1 MNRMERMLAALACT
15 GVAFAV
21 GGAVAGESKV
31 TVVNVGG
38 GLDAMKVVRDKDTG
52 KLRAATS
59 EEIVEMSANASK
71 LPPSI
76 LTLSRPVTTV
86 ITRADGSVT
95 VRRSL
100 EDMDALVAVRTA
112 DGKIVLRHGGTH
124 AAPVQSLPKE

>member
-1 MNRMERMLAALACT
+1 MNRMERMLAVMACT

-38 GLDAMKVVRDKDTG
+38 LDSMKVVRDKDTG

-59 EEIVEMSANASK
+59 EEIVELSAAGSK

-76 LTLSRPVTTV
+76 LTLSRPTTTMV
-86 ITRADGSVT
+86 TRADGSAT
-95 VRRSL
+95 IRRSL
-100 EDMDALVAVRTA
+100 EDLDALVAVRTA
-112 DGKIVLRHGGTH
+112 DGKIILRHGGTH

>member
-1 MNRMERMLAALACT
+1 MNRLERMLAVMACT

-21 GGAVAGESKV
+21 GGAAAGESKV
-31 TVVNVGG
+31 TVVNAGV

-59 EEIVEMSANASK
+59 DEIVEMSANASK
-71 LPPSI
+71 LPPSV
-76 LTLSRPVTTV
+76 LTLSRPTTTV

-124 AAPVQSLPKE
+124 AVPAQSLPKE